1 MDEDRNFPA
10 EDDAAA
16 KGMAVR
22 TAVLGVA
29 HVARATAKAT
39 PFDSDF
45 QRYITEHVWGTIWTR
60 EGLDRRTRSML
71 TIAMLAAL
79 GHGDELKLHI
89 RATRN
94 TGVDRDTVK
103 EILLQTAVYAGVP
116 AANTAFRIA
125 RETYAEMDRE
135 DAAGGAEP
143 SA

>member
-1 MDEDRNFPA
+1 MDQDRN
-10 EDDAAA
+10 DAPDSNVAA
-16 KGMAVR
+16 KGMVVR
-22 TAVLGVA
+22 TEVLGAA
-29 HVARATAKAT
+29 HVARASAKAT
-39 PFDSDF
+39 PFDIDF
-45 QRYITEHVWGTIWTR
+45 QHYITEHVWGTIWTR
-60 EGLDRRTRSML
+60 EGLDRRSRSML

-79 GHGDELKLHI
+79 GHGEELKLHI

-143 SA
+143 GA